1 MLKKLIPV
9 LLSILIGFIVGGLI
23 LKMVKIAPFEA
34 YSVMWSGIFGK
45 ATYVGYAIVKSTPL
59 ILTGLSVAFAFR
71 TGLFNIGAEGQFII
85 GTMVAAWAG
94 FSFHFSPW
102 IQIPLILA
110 LAIFASGFWGAM
122 AGFFKARF
130 GVHEVISTIMLNW
143 IAFYLHNFLVMSE
156 GIHKPDT
163 ETTFSI
169 QSSGS
174 LTILEEWKYSDMGTA
189 FFEAHPWLGDFFR
202 APINAAVFLAILSA
216 IIIAFILRK
225 TTLGL
230 ELRAVGFNKDAA
242 LYNGINVKK
251 NMVVSMG
258 IAGALA
264 GLAGATHV
272 MGVSHNIAI
281 LAAMEGFGFDGI
293 AVSLIGANSPL
304 GVVLAGF
311 FFGALKY
318 SGAKLQSVLEAPS
331 EIISIMIGVIIF
343 FAALPKLFEMLQE
356 VMKKISAS
364 KNVKKEGDH
373 A

>member
-9 LLSILIGFIVGGLI
+9 LLSILIGFFIGGII
-23 LKMVKIAPFEA
+23 LHLVKISPFEA
-34 YSVMWSGIFGK
+34 YSVMLSGIFGK

-71 TGLFNIGAEGQFII
+71 TGLFNIGAEGQFIM
-85 GTMVAAWAG
+85 GTIVAAWAG
-94 FSFHFSPW
+94 YSFDFSPW
-102 IQIPLILA
+102 IQIPLILI
-110 LAIFASGFWGAM
+110 LATLAAAFWGAL

-143 IAFYLHNFLVMSE
+143 IIFYFHNFVVMMD
-156 GIHKPDT
+156 GLHKPDT
-163 ETTFSI
+163 ETTFPIHPQGSI
-169 QSSGS
+169 AF
-174 LTILEEWKYSDMGTA
+174 IEEWKYSDSGLA
-189 FFEAHPWLGDFFR
+189 WFESHPWLSDFFR
-202 APINAAVFLAILSA
+202 APINAGIFFALIAA
-216 IIIAFILRK
+216 IIVAFILRK

-230 ELRAVGFNKDAA
+230 ELRAVGFNKEAA

-251 NMVVSMG
+251 NMIVSMG

-272 MGVSHNIAI
+272 MGVSHNLSI
-281 LAAMEGFGFDGI
+281 LASMEGYGFDGI
-293 AVSLIGANSPL
+293 AVALIGANAPIA
-304 GVVLAGF
+304 VVFTGL

-343 FAALPKLFEMLQE
+343 FAALPKLFEMLSE
-356 VMKKISAS
+356 ALKKL
-364 KNVKKEGDH
+364 KELKKEKKEEGH